1 MARTALVAL
10 LIGGPG
16 AGGAEGCGEQGVAVQ
31 MLGSGGPVAD
41 DARAGSGYLVW
52 QQGRARVLVDLGG
65 GAWLRFGEAG
75 ARIADLR
82 HVALTHYHAD
92 HVADLPAFV
101 KGGYFSARTRPLT
114 LSGPTGGGPYPSL
127 TALLERLFSAELG
140 AFAYL
145 AGALDGS
152 GGQFRLVPQEID
164 PDADRTHV
172 VVDDED
178 LTVTAVGVDHGPVPA
193 LAYLVEIGGVR
204 IGFGGDQDGRRQA
217 FWRLLRNADL
227 LVAHLA
233 VPERATGAARR
244 LHAVPSVLA
253 VQAEKA
259 AVRQMVLSHLMQ
271 RSLETLADSR
281 TILAE
286 RYTGRVEVAEDLS
299 CFAVSPERP
308 ARRRSDHAP

>member
-1 MARTALVAL
+1 MTSPLRRAAAIPSAAL
-10 LIGGPG
+10 LAMLLGALSPG
-16 AGGAEGCGEQGVAVQ
+16 VRAVGCGEHGVAVQ
-31 MLGSGGPVAD
+31 VLGSGGPIAD

-52 QQGRARVLVDLGG
+52 HDGRARVLVDLGG

-75 ARIADLR
+75 ARIADLG
-82 HVALTHYHAD
+82 HVALTHFHAD

-101 KGGYFSARTRPLT
+101 KGGYFSGRTRPLT

-127 TALLERLFSAELG
+127 TALLERLFAAQRG

-152 GGQFRLVPQEID
+152 GGQFRLVPQAVAYS
-164 PDADRTHV
+164 ADRAQV
-172 VVDDED
+172 VSDEEG

-204 IGFGGDQDGRRQA
+204 IGFGGDQDGQRQA
-217 FWRLLRNADL
+217 FWKLMRDVDL

-233 VPERATGAARR
+233 VPERASGVARR

-259 AVRQMVLSHLMQ
+259 GVRRMVLSHLMQ

-281 TILAE
+281 AILAE

-299 CFAVSPERP
+299 CFAVSP
-308 ARRRSDHAP
+308 